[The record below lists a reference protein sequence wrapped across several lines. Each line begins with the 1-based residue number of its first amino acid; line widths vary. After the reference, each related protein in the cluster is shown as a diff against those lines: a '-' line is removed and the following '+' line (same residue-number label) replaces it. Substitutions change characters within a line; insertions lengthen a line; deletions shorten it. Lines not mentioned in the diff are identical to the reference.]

1 MRFPLASNIVQS
13 RYCDKRRFL
22 RVGLGFLIRMLARLP
37 PLNALRAFE
46 AAARH
51 MSFARAAAELN
62 VTPAAV
68 SHQIK
73 ALEEDLGVDL
83 FHRRNRG
90 LELSEPGR
98 ALLPDLGEAFA
109 RIRAGVGRVRRDNDG
124 GTLTVTTAPSFAA
137 KWLVLRLHRFAER
150 HPEIDVRLTSS
161 DAIVDLAASDID
173 VAIPSRTRSSRC
185 AARASSRARRG

>member
-1 MRFPLASNIVQS
+1 MTPS
-13 RYCDKRRFL
+13 
-22 RVGLGFLIRMLARLP
+22 RLP

-62 VTPAAV
+62 VTPAAI
-68 SHQIK
+68 SHQIR

-109 RIRAGVGRVRRDNDG
+109 RIRAGVGRLRRDHDA
-124 GTLTVTTAPSFAA
+124 GTL
-137 KWLVLRLHRFAER
+137 
-150 HPEIDVRLTSS
+150 I
-161 DAIVDLAASDID
+161 
-173 VAIPSRTRSSRC
+173 
-185 AARASSRARRG
+185 